1 MWFSTL
7 GFPHATLNFPYKRQ
21 SPSTKKIVT
30 YYNIEQ
36 VWQEIYTLVDQW
48 QDSSFSLGRNLYFY
62 LPLFMDPSWI
72 ISEDYQ
78 LIVKEYNWVKDFNI
92 PLATSL
98 DNIDAKKLD
107 EFDLINT
114 EIKSIQNYMS
124 EKNGR

>member
-1 MWFSTL
+1 
-7 GFPHATLNFPYKRQ
+7 
-21 SPSTKKIVT
+21 
-30 YYNIEQ
+30 
-36 VWQEIYTLVDQW
+36 
-48 QDSSFSLGRNLYFY
+48 
-62 LPLFMDPSWI
+62 MDPSWI